1 MKKKQIQG
9 LDLVL
14 VAVSLALVVA
24 LIGAVGYIVFLSD
37 ETFKSTPNEVE
48 PRPPIPAIPPYS
60 DV

>member
-24 LIGAVGYIVFLSD
+24 LIGAVGYIVFLS
-37 ETFKSTPNEVE
+37 
-48 PRPPIPAIPPYS
+48 
-60 DV
+60 